1 MGKKRFEARGFA
13 QEWAERKEKRDAAE
27 AKKEAASKAKKKA
40 AKASVN
46 NTPSKQFFFIFIL
59 KTRPLSNSGLF
70 YVLIKKPQL

>member
-27 AKKEAASKAKKKA
+27 AKKEAASKARKKA
-40 AKASVN
+40 AKTSVN

-59 KTRPLSNSGLF
+59 KTRPLKMAVF
-70 YVLIKKPQL
+70 FMF

>member
-46 NTPSKQFFFIFIL
+46 NTPSKQFFSCIFIL
-59 KTRPLSNSGLF
+59 NSQTA
-70 YVLIKKPQL
+70 IKQRSFLCFI

>member
-27 AKKEAASKAKKKA
+27 AKKEAASKARKKA

-46 NTPSKQFFFIFIL
+46 NTPSK
-59 KTRPLSNSGLF
+59 
-70 YVLIKKPQL
+70 